1 MKKIKTKK
9 VNLKKLA
16 EAFGFTGINQAFD
29 FLNYGRI
36 MGRVGEFWV
45 DGKRQNE
52 NSPFDVNDIK
62 GKRVEVRSIT
72 NQVSFASS
80 KEVGYGRSVTE
91 EGFKQKLNSLD
102 NYLLLDLR
110 DLKNGNVDMIE
121 VEKDELDKLP
131 IGKNKSIRAQK
142 FYEIYDSNK

>member
-1 MKKIKTKK
+1 M
-9 VNLKKLA
+9 
-16 EAFGFTGINQAFD
+16 
-29 FLNYGRI
+29 
-36 MGRVGEFWV
+36 
-45 DGKRQNE
+45 
-52 NSPFDVNDIK
+52 
-62 GKRVEVRSIT
+62 
-72 NQVSFASS
+72 
-80 KEVGYGRSVTE
+80 GYGRSVTE

>member
-1 MKKIKTKK
+1 MKKTNTKT
-9 VNLKKLA
+9 VDLKKLA
-16 EAFGFTGINQAFD
+16 EALGLKNSDEAFD
-29 FLNYGRI
+29 FLNDGRI

-52 NSPFDVNDIK
+52 NAPFDVNDNQ

-72 NQVSFASS
+72 KKVSFASS

-91 EGFKQKLNSLD
+91 EGFQQKLNSLD

-121 VEKDELDKLP
+121 VTKDELTNLP
-131 IGKNKSIRAQK
+131 IGKNKSISAEK